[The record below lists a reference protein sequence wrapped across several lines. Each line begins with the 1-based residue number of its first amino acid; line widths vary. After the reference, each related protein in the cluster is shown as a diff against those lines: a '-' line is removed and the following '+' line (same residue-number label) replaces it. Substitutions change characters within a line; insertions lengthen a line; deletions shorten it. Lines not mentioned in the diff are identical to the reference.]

1 MPAPAGILAHIASAW
16 RARYAQTSMR
26 VLLADDH
33 TLVRAGIRGLVEAI
47 PEVEIVA
54 EAGDGHEALALILDK
69 RPDVALVD
77 VSMPGLNGIDLAAR
91 VAREAP
97 QTRVAILSMHGTPG
111 HVVQALRAGVKGY
124 VLKDAAAEE
133 LPLLLRAVMRGE
145 TYLSSAISKHVV
157 DAYLDRDA
165 KGKAPEEGAP
175 LDGLTPRQ
183 REILQLVA
191 EGKSTKDVARLL
203 NLSVK
208 TVEAHRGQIMTR
220 LEIHDLAGLVRYA
233 IRTGLVSPER

>member
-1 MPAPAGILAHIASAW
+1 
-16 RARYAQTSMR
+16 MR

-33 TLVRAGIRGLVEAI
+33 NLVRAGIRGLVEQI
-47 PEVEIVA
+47 PGVEIVA
-54 EAGDGHEALALILDK
+54 EASDGQQALALILD
-69 RPDVALVD
+69 RQPDVALVD
-77 VSMPGLNGIDLAAR
+77 VSMPGLNGLELAAR

-97 QTRVAILSMHGTPG
+97 RTRVAILSMHGTPG
-111 HVVQALRAGVKGY
+111 HVAQALRAGVKGY

-133 LPLLLRAVMRGE
+133 LPLLLRAVMKGE
-145 TYLSSAISKHVV
+145 TYLSPAISKHVV
-157 DAYLDRDA
+157 DAYLDRDGNP
-165 KGKAPEEGAP
+165 KVPVEGVP

>member
-1 MPAPAGILAHIASAW
+1 MYHYGA
-16 RARYAQTSMR
+16 MK

-33 TLVRAGIRGLVEAI
+33 TIVRAGVRALVAAI
-47 PEVEIVA
+47 PGVEIVG
-54 EAGDGHEALALILDK
+54 EAGDGQQALALIREK
-69 RPDVALVD
+69 HPDVALVD
-77 VSMPGLNGIDLAAR
+77 VSMPGMNGLDLAAR

-97 QTRVAILSMHGTPG
+97 QTRVAVLSMHGTPA
-111 HVVQALRAGVKGY
+111 HVAQALRAGVKGY

-145 TYLSSAISKHVV
+145 TYLSSAISRHVV
-157 DAYLDRDA
+157 EGFLGRD
-165 KGKAPEEGAP
+165 GTPVPGAP
-175 LDGLTPRQ
+175 APDNLTPRQ

-203 NLSVK
+203 DLSVK
-208 TVEAHRGQIMTR
+208 TVEAHRSQIMER

>member
-1 MPAPAGILAHIASAW
+1 
-16 RARYAQTSMR
+16 MR

-47 PEVEIVA
+47 PGVEIVA
-54 EAGDGHEALALILDK
+54 EAGDGQQALALILE
-69 RPDVALVD
+69 RQPDVAHVD
-77 VSMPGLNGIDLAAR
+77 VSMPGLNGLELAAR

-97 QTRVAILSMHGTPG
+97 RTRVAILSMHGTPG
-111 HVVQALRAGVKGY
+111 HVAQALRAGVKGY

-145 TYLSSAISKHVV
+145 TYLSPANSKHVV
-157 DAYLDRDA
+157 DAYLDRD
-165 KGKAPEEGAP
+165 GKAKVPAEGVP

>member
-1 MPAPAGILAHIASAW
+1 MYHY
-16 RARYAQTSMR
+16 RAMK

-33 TLVRAGIRGLVEAI
+33 TIVRAGVRALVAAI
-47 PEVEIVA
+47 PGVEIVG
-54 EAGDGHEALALILDK
+54 EAGDGQQALALIREK
-69 RPDVALVD
+69 HPDVALVD
-77 VSMPGLNGIDLAAR
+77 VSMPGMNGLDLAAR

-97 QTRVAILSMHGTPG
+97 QTRVAVLSMHGTPA
-111 HVVQALRAGVKGY
+111 HVAQALRAGVKGY

-145 TYLSSAISKHVV
+145 TYLSSAISRHVV
-157 DAYLDRDA
+157 DGFLGRD
-165 KGKAPEEGAP
+165 GAP
-175 LDGLTPRQ
+175 ATGTTPAPDNLTPRQ

-203 NLSVK
+203 DLSVK
-208 TVEAHRGQIMTR
+208 TVEAHRGQIMER

>member
-1 MPAPAGILAHIASAW
+1 MYHYGA
-16 RARYAQTSMR
+16 MK

-33 TLVRAGIRGLVEAI
+33 TIVRAGVRALVAAI
-47 PEVEIVA
+47 PGVEIVG
-54 EAGDGHEALALILDK
+54 EAGDGQQALALIREK
-69 RPDVALVD
+69 HPDVALVD
-77 VSMPGLNGIDLAAR
+77 VSMPGMNGLDLAAR

-97 QTRVAILSMHGTPG
+97 QSRVAVLSMHGTPA
-111 HVVQALRAGVKGY
+111 HVAQALRAGVKGY

-145 TYLSSAISKHVV
+145 TYLSSAISRHVV
-157 DAYLDRDA
+157 EGFLGRD
-165 KGKAPEEGAP
+165 GTPVPGAP
-175 LDGLTPRQ
+175 APDNLTPRQ

-203 NLSVK
+203 DLSVK
-208 TVEAHRGQIMTR
+208 TVEAHRSQIMER

>member
-1 MPAPAGILAHIASAW
+1 
-16 RARYAQTSMR
+16 MR

-33 TLVRAGIRGLVEAI
+33 TLVRAGIRGLVAAI
-47 PEVEIVA
+47 ADVEIVA
-54 EAGDGHEALALILDK
+54 ETGDGQQALALILELK
-69 RPDVALVD
+69 PDIALVD
-77 VSMPGLNGIDLAAR
+77 ISMPGLNGLELASR

-97 QTRVAILSMHGTPG
+97 RTRVAILSMHGTPG
-111 HVVQALRAGVKGY
+111 HVAQALRAGVKGY

-145 TYLSSAISKHVV
+145 IYLSAAISRTVV
-157 DAYLDRDA
+157 DIFLD
-165 KGKAPEEGAP
+165 GTGAPRPRAVEGARERAP
-175 LDGLTPRQ
+175 DGLTPRQ

-191 EGKSTKDVARLL
+191 EGKSTKDVAHLL

-208 TVEAHRGQIMTR
+208 TVEAHRGQIMER

>member
-1 MPAPAGILAHIASAW
+1 
-16 RARYAQTSMR
+16 MR

-33 TLVRAGIRGLVEAI
+33 TLVRAGIRALVAAI
-47 PEVEIVA
+47 PGVEIVG
-54 EAGDGHEALALILDK
+54 EAGDGQEALALILET

-77 VSMPGLNGIDLAAR
+77 VSMPGLNGLELAAR

-97 QTRVAILSMHGTPG
+97 QTRVAILSMHGTPS
-111 HVVQALRAGVKGY
+111 HVAQALRAGVKGY
-124 VLKDAAAEE
+124 VLKDAAADE
-133 LPLLLRAVMRGE
+133 LPVLLRAVMRGE
-145 TYLSSAISKHVV
+145 IYLSSAISRHVV
-157 DAYLDRDA
+157 DGYLGRDPT
-165 KGKAPEEGAP
+165 APRPARERAP
-175 LDGLTPRQ
+175 DGLTPRQ

-191 EGKSTKDVARLL
+191 EGKSTKDVAQLL

-208 TVEAHRGQIMTR
+208 TVEAHRGQIMER

>member
-1 MPAPAGILAHIASAW
+1 MLAAP
-16 RARYAQTSMR
+16 MR
-26 VLLADDH
+26 ILLADDH
-33 TLVRAGIRGLVEAI
+33 TLVRAGIRGLLLAI
-47 PEVEIVA
+47 PGTEIVA
-54 EAGDGHEALALILDK
+54 EAGDGQQALALILETK
-69 RPDVALVD
+69 PEVALVD
-77 VSMPGLNGIDLAAR
+77 VSMPGLNGLDLAAR

-97 QTRVAILSMHGTPG
+97 ETRVAILSMHGTPG
-111 HVVQALRAGVKGY
+111 HVAQALRAGVKGY

-145 TYLSSAISKHVV
+145 TYLSPAISRHVV
-157 DAYLDRDA
+157 NAYLEKDGSA
-165 KGKAPEEGAP
+165 KAPPAGAP

>member
-1 MPAPAGILAHIASAW
+1 MRGPGARDQS
-16 RARYAQTSMR
+16 RARSSPGPSGGSPGSPR
-26 VLLADDH
+26 
-33 TLVRAGIRGLVEAI
+33 EI
-47 PEVEIVA
+47 PGA
-54 EAGDGHEALALILDK
+54 HE
-69 RPDVALVD
+69 
-77 VSMPGLNGIDLAAR
+77 
-91 VAREAP
+91 P
-97 QTRVAILSMHGTPG
+97 QRS
-111 HVVQALRAGVKGY
+111 
-124 VLKDAAAEE
+124 
-133 LPLLLRAVMRGE
+133 GE

-165 KGKAPEEGAP
+165 KGTAPEEGAP

>member
-1 MPAPAGILAHIASAW
+1 
-16 RARYAQTSMR
+16 MR

-47 PEVEIVA
+47 PGVEIVA
-54 EAGDGHEALALILDK
+54 ETGDGQQALALILE
-69 RPDVALVD
+69 RHPDIALVD
-77 VSMPGLNGIDLAAR
+77 VSMPGLNGLELAAR

-97 QTRVAILSMHGTPG
+97 RTRVAILSMHGTPG
-111 HVVQALRAGVKGY
+111 HVAQALRAGVKGY

-145 TYLSSAISKHVV
+145 TYLSPAISKHVV
-157 DAYLDRDA
+157 DAYLDRD
-165 KGKAPEEGAP
+165 GKAKAPAEGVP

>member
-1 MPAPAGILAHIASAW
+1 MLAIP
-16 RARYAQTSMR
+16 MR

-33 TLVRAGIRGLVEAI
+33 TLVRAGIRGLVAAI
-47 PEVEIVA
+47 PGVEIVA
-54 EAGDGHEALALILDK
+54 EAGDGREALALILETH
-69 RPDVALVD
+69 PDVALVD
-77 VSMPGLNGIDLAAR
+77 VSMPGLNGLDLAAR

-97 QTRVAILSMHGTPG
+97 RTRIAILSMHGTPG
-111 HVVQALRAGVKGY
+111 HVAQALRAGVKGY

-145 TYLSSAISKHVV
+145 TYLSPAISRHVV
-157 DAYLDRDA
+157 DGFLGRPADGRRAERAD
-165 KGKAPEEGAP
+165 
-175 LDGLTPRQ
+175 DGLTPRQ

-191 EGKSTKDVARLL
+191 EGKSTKDVAHLL

-208 TVEAHRGQIMTR
+208 TVEAHRGQIMER

>member
-1 MPAPAGILAHIASAW
+1 
-16 RARYAQTSMR
+16 MR

-33 TLVRAGIRGLVEAI
+33 TLVRAGIRALLGAI
-47 PEVEIVA
+47 PDVEIVG
-54 EAGDGHEALALILDK
+54 EAGDGQQALALIAET

-77 VSMPGLNGIDLAAR
+77 VSMPGLNGLDLAAR
-91 VAREAP
+91 VSREVP
-97 QTRVAILSMHGTPG
+97 QTRVAVLSMHGTPG
-111 HVVQALRAGVKGY
+111 HVAQALRSGVKGY

-145 TYLSSAISKHVV
+145 TYLSPSISKHVV
-157 DAYLDRDA
+157 EGFLARD
-165 KGKAPEEGAP
+165 GAP
-175 LDGLTPRQ
+175 APSSGTPAPRAPDGLTPRQ

-208 TVEAHRGQIMTR
+208 TVEAHRGQIMER

>member
-1 MPAPAGILAHIASAW
+1 
-16 RARYAQTSMR
+16 
-26 VLLADDH
+26 
-33 TLVRAGIRGLVEAI
+33 
-47 PEVEIVA
+47 
-54 EAGDGHEALALILDK
+54 
-69 RPDVALVD
+69 
-77 VSMPGLNGIDLAAR
+77 
-91 VAREAP
+91 
-97 QTRVAILSMHGTPG
+97 
-111 HVVQALRAGVKGY
+111 
-124 VLKDAAAEE
+124 
-133 LPLLLRAVMRGE
+133 MRGE
-145 TYLSSAISKHVV
+145 TYLSPAISKHVV
-157 DAYLDRDA
+157 DAYLDRD
-165 KGKAPEEGAP
+165 GKAKVPPAEGVP